1 MGRGWGWLGIA
12 VGAAAVLGLLAI
24 PNDSG
29 GNAYGGAI
37 CASVIRGAD
46 GDQPIATLL
55 GGVDEADT
63 KEAVR
68 TALLDCERR
77 RGNRLGW
84 ALAVAAPTAALLGG
98 LLATLPSRGRRAAK
112 PGRHQR

>member
-12 VGAAAVLGLLAI
+12 VGVAATLGLLAT
-24 PNDSG
+24 PTGSG

-37 CASVIRGAD
+37 CASVLGGAH
-46 GDQPIATLL
+46 GDRPIVTLL
-55 GGVDEADT
+55 GGVDKVDT

-68 TALLDCERR
+68 TALHDCERR

-84 ALAVAAPTAALLGG
+84 ALAATTPTAALLGG
-98 LLATLPSRGRRAAK
+98 LLATLPPRGRRAAT
-112 PGRHQR
+112 PGYR

>member
-24 PNDSG
+24 PNGGG
-29 GNAYGGAI
+29 GNAYGGAL
-37 CASVIRGAD
+37 CASVIGGPD
-46 GDQPIATLL
+46 GDQPIATLM

-77 RGNRLGW
+77 RGSRLVW
-84 ALAVAAPTAALLGG
+84 ALAVATPTAILLGG
-98 LLATLPSRGRRAAK
+98 LLATLPPRGRRAAE
-112 PGRHQR
+112 PGYR